1 MCLLA
6 MHKYVSKGVHPYLI
20 QINVVVQLKP
30 TVQLFIKALLSCQ
43 SDACTLGGTNISRI
57 YLFLLDSLFMKGIFV
72 NAVQLFCLYIRTTI
86 EECEQL
92 WGEA

>member
-6 MHKYVSKGVHPYLI
+6 MHKDVSKGVHPYLI

-43 SDACTLGGTNISRI
+43 SDVCTLGGTNISRI

-72 NAVQLFCLYIRTTI
+72 NAVQLFVFIYVQL
-86 EECEQL
+86 EEC
-92 WGEA
+92 A